1 MDKIDE
7 LLTRRVEKIY
17 PSKVALEKVLRSGK
31 KLRLYQGFDPSRPN
45 LHIGHL
51 TGFLTL
57 KEFQQLGHEV
67 IFLIGDFTGRIG
79 DPSGKSETRKALTD
93 KQILQNAKTY
103 KEQIGMILNFSG
115 KNPVKMKFNSQWLS
129 KLKFTD
135 VLKIAGHFTVPQLL
149 ERDMFQ
155 KRLKEGKDIFLNEF
169 MYPIMQGYDSV
180 AMNVDMEIGGTDQMF
195 NMMAGRKLVGELLN
209 KEKFVLTTKLL
220 VDSQG
225 KKIGKTEGNAI
236 NIANPPEVLFGQV
249 MSLSDDCILPCFE
262 LATQISLDKVEEIKK
277 SLKTSDNPMKWKKE
291 LAFKLV
297 HMLQG
302 KTAAEKG
309 KQNFEKVHQA
319 NKYPKPTLILSQSA
333 FNSNPTISQLM
344 VTAGAAS
351 SNSEAKRLI
360 TSGSVE
366 VNNKVITKNEPAIYD
381 YYKGKVFK
389 VGKNRFFGIK
399 NET

>member
-7 LLTRRVEKIY
+7 LLIRRVDKIY
-17 PSKVALEKVLRSGK
+17 PYKEALEKVLRSGK
-31 KLRLYQGFDPSRPN
+31 KLRLYQGFDPSTPN

-51 TGFLTL
+51 VGLLTL

-67 IFLIGDFTGRIG
+67 IFLIGDFTGMIG
-79 DPSGKSETRKALTD
+79 DPSGKLQARKALTK
-93 KQILQNAKTY
+93 KQVLVNAKTY
-103 KEQIGMILNFSG
+103 RDQASLILNF
-115 KNPVKMKFNSQWLS
+115 KDNNAVKLKFNSEWNS
-129 KLKFTD
+129 KLGFAD
-135 VLKIAGHFTVPQLL
+135 VLKLAGHFTVQQLI

-155 KRLKEGKDIFLNEF
+155 KRLKNNEEIFLNEF
-169 MYPIMQGYDSV
+169 LYPLMQGYDSV

-236 NIANPPEVLFGQV
+236 NIANPPEVLFGQI

-291 LAFKLV
+291 LAFELV

-319 NKYPKPTLILSQSA
+319 NKYPKPRLILSQSA

-344 VTAGAAS
+344 VTAGVAS

-399 NET
+399 K